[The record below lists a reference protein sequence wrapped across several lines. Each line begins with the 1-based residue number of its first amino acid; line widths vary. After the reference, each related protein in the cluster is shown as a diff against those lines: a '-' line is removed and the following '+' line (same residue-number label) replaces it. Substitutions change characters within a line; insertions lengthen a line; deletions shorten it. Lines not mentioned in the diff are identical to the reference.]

1 MRCPAKPRMFSLCE
15 VFTAS
20 RQPFPTYIA
29 CSKLVGFF
37 LLFLS
42 MRSFLLE
49 HLIPAGSYSVRGVT
63 PFPLELP
70 FGRSKS
76 NASYSVPWKLQQIQR
91 AQ

>member
-37 LLFLS
+37 LLF
-42 MRSFLLE
+42 
-49 HLIPAGSYSVRGVT
+49 LIPAGSYSVRGVT